1 MNVLQEHSILLDV
14 VDVSKHFGGI
24 CALNKVSFALRR
36 GSITSLIG
44 PNGAGKTTFINVVTG
59 IHMAD
64 GGGIHFQGQ
73 NIARLPAHVVASKGI
88 GRTFQL
94 EELFGSLTV
103 LENTM
108 AGCHVNSRS
117 GMLSCGLFL
126 PSARKEERRIRDEA
140 MENLTVV
147 GLEKRAFDPISK
159 LPLGE
164 RKLVGIARALSM
176 KPTLLMLDEPVGGL
190 AAHEIK
196 KLVDLIYILISK
208 GLTILIVEHNM
219 PFVMSLSEGVIV
231 LDEGTKIAEGP
242 PDEVR
247 MNDKVIKAYLGEEV
261 SYESHP
267 GG

>member
-1 MNVLQEHSILLDV
+1 VSVSQEHSILLNV

-24 CALNKVSFALRR
+24 FALNKVSFALRR

-44 PNGAGKTTFINVVTG
+44 PNGAGKTTLINVVTG
-59 IHMAD
+59 IYTAD
-64 GGGIHFQGQ
+64 EGGIHFQGKDVFG
-73 NIARLPAHVVASKGI
+73 LSAHLVASKGI

-103 LENTM
+103 IENAM
-108 AGCHVNSRS
+108 AGCHVNSQSR
-117 GMLSCGLFL
+117 MISCGFSL
-126 PSARKEERRIRDEA
+126 PSARKEEKRIRNEA
-140 MENLTVV
+140 MENLVLV
-147 GLEKRAFDPISK
+147 GLEKRALDPISK

-196 KLVDLIYILISK
+196 KLVDLIDTLLSK

-219 PFVMSLSEGVIV
+219 PFVMSLSEKVIV
-231 LDEGTKIAEGP
+231 LDEGSKIAEGP
-242 PDEVR
+242 PEEVR
-247 MNDKVIKAYLGEEV
+247 RNDEVIKAYLGEEV
-261 SYESHP
+261 SDESHSGP
-267 GG
+267 